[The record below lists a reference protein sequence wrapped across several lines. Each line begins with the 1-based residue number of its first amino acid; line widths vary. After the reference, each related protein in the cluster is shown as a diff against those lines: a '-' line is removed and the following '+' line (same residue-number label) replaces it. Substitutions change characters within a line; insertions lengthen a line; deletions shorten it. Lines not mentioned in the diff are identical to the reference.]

1 VNASYLCVVRNALIF
16 FILVLCLACSNKE
29 EKVLKLDDLVS
40 GSKEKKCKLDTN
52 QVQSNTNSISY
63 FVRLFADSLGIDHNI
78 ISVDSSF
85 DFPERFHPIKKDKVT
100 FNQMDLLAYKHWKWS
115 DSVKA
120 NQAFFNWLDQF
131 GECKTSL
138 IVGEEVSISKK
149 GFLVLVQDKSIV
161 YLEFGRTF
169 KPEFYLH
176 KLTDCGFGKHWK
188 YMLYQQPLKKTIWI
202 DCISDTTNCPLYKT
216 DLKVLKSTQKLKK

>member
-1 VNASYLCVVRNALIF
+1 MVRNALIF
-16 FILVLCLACSNKE
+16 FILILCFACTNKE

-40 GSKEKKCKLDTN
+40 GSEVKKFNPDTT

-63 FVRLFADSLGIDHNI
+63 FVRLLADSLSLDHKV
-78 ISVDSSF
+78 ISVDTSF
-85 DFPERFHPIKKDKVT
+85 SFPERFHPLKTDKVN
-100 FNQMDLLAYKHWKWS
+100 FNLPDLLTYKHWKWS
-115 DSVKA
+115 DSIKA

-131 GECKTSL
+131 GERKISL
-138 IVGEEVSISKK
+138 IVGDEVTVSKK
-149 GFLVLVQDKSIV
+149 GFLVLVQDKSMV

-188 YMLYQQPLKKTIWI
+188 YILYQQPVKKTIWV
-202 DCISDTTNCPLYKT
+202 DCISDTTNCPLYTT
-216 DLKVLKSTQKLKK
+216 DLKALKSTQKLKK